1 MKTRILNLGWDCKLV
16 IPESVST
23 KELQAFIGFIGTLRK
38 ASSLCNYEGT
48 DFAYANKFASV
59 QIEEVDLYPEE
70 EAVRLSTAS
79 KEAYKAREAAA
90 AAAE

>member
-16 IPESVST
+16 IPESVSA

-38 ASSLCNYEGT
+38 ASTLSNYDGT
-48 DFAYANKFASV
+48 DFAYASNFAGV
-59 QIEEVDLYPEE
+59 HLEEVELHTEE
-70 EAVRLSTAS
+70 EAKRLSTAS

-90 AAAE
+90 SA